1 MITTC
6 RTFHL
11 YTSQNNMI
19 GPRYVKGPLYIFRV
33 ERDMIESWVES
44 EDLEREMETYPAD
57 EKLIKGPCERS
68 IGGWEFHVLPYDDF
82 RGTWAF
88 C

>member
-1 MITTC
+1 
-6 RTFHL
+6 
-11 YTSQNNMI
+11 MI

-44 EDLEREMETYPAD
+44 EDLEREMEPYPAD
-57 EKLIKGPCERS
+57 EKLIKAPCEGF
-68 IGGWEFHVLPYDDF
+68 IDGWEFCVLPYDDF